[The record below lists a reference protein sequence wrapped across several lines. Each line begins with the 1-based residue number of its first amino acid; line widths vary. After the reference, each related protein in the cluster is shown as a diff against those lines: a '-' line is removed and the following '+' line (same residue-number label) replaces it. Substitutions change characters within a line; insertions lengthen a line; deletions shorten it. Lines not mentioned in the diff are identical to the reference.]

1 VDCKWRDLTK
11 RKGYLAAFGANLLG
25 SVLYNVCL
33 ARACLPPYSVASPVV
48 NTAQIL
54 SGLFDQE
61 HKKGSGTSSPSPSL
75 SLVQEEGGRVNL
87 NLALG
92 VSLVLAGVCV
102 LAMEAK
108 A

>member
-1 VDCKWRDLTK
+1 M
-11 RKGYLAAFGANLLG
+11 AAFSANLFG

-54 SGLFDQE
+54 AGLFDQE
-61 HKKGSGTSSPSPSL
+61 DRNN
-75 SLVQEEGGRVNL
+75 EGKGRVNPS
-87 NLALG
+87 LALG
-92 VSLVLAGVCV
+92 VGLVLAGVCV
-102 LAMEAK
+102 LAMEAN